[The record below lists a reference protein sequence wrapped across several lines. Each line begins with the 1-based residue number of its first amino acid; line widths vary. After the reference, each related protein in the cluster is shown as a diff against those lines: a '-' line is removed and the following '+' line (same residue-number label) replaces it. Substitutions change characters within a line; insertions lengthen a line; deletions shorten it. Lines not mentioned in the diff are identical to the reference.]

1 MFRPITVLMSV
12 LKRLTS
18 FRGRAG
24 RGDFWA
30 VFLLTT
36 AVTVI
41 LLLHPAS
48 VVSTGAI
55 QVKRLLLAIFFI
67 QVASPFILAAYTSR
81 RLHDLDKPSWW
92 TIPFLVALISLATIW
107 TQTGQSILSSLAGA
121 EALESVAFV
130 LSAVSASVVATF
142 LYLLSLKGTAEPN
155 EHGPAPGDFDL
166 RYLLAI

>member
-1 MFRPITVLMSV
+1 MFRRITVLMSV

-24 RGDFWA
+24 RGDFSA

-67 QVASPFILAAYTSR
+67 QVA
-81 RLHDLDKPSWW
+81 
-92 TIPFLVALISLATIW
+92 
-107 TQTGQSILSSLAGA
+107 
-121 EALESVAFV
+121 
-130 LSAVSASVVATF
+130 
-142 LYLLSLKGTAEPN
+142 
-155 EHGPAPGDFDL
+155 
-166 RYLLAI
+166 